1 VISFEKP
8 HNKRVGSRAGR
19 WSLPESC
26 RFRVWSVALAD
37 PAAAGFR
44 RTRKT
49 LCDLQ
54 KTNSVILIDFVRK
67 SQN

>member
-1 VISFEKP
+1 MPITSVSA
-8 HNKRVGSRAGR
+8 VGLVGGFCLNPADSGFSWWLWR
-19 WSLPESC
+19 
-26 RFRVWSVALAD
+26 D

-44 RTRKT
+44 RTRET